1 MKSFN
6 LATIAVILSSCSVLV
21 GQVKPVE
28 EKSVNSSSASPKPIL
43 ETLGWKRLELSSATG
58 NSSDVPDAAWQS
70 PKTDA
75 VISLNSVCRRGRE
88 NRGVREVT
96 DGLLTQWDAL
106 IIQSQKDLQFK
117 GLPGYETTALGK
129 YLGNERKFQTLIVKS
144 PTCIYDL
151 IYLSPVDSFEQ
162 DLSAFLQFR
171 DNLVIK

>member
-1 MKSFN
+1 MKSFH
-6 LATIAVILSSCSVLV
+6 LATVAVFLSSCSVLV

-28 EKSVNSSSASPKPIL
+28 EKSVNSTSGKPVL
-43 ETLGWKRLELSSATG
+43 ETLGWKRLELASATG
-58 NSSDVPDAAWQS
+58 TTSDIPDAAWQS
-70 PKTDA
+70 PKTAA
-75 VISLNSVCRRGRE
+75 VISLNSVCRGGRD

-96 DGLLTQWDAL
+96 DSLLTQWDSL
-106 IIQSQKDLQFK
+106 VIQEQKDLKFK

-129 YLGNERKFQTLIVKS
+129 YIGRERKFQTLIVKS
-144 PTCIYDL
+144 PTCIYDV